1 MKSLSI
7 TIHIN
12 DEKTIAVKDATPAVA
27 MLCKVVVTFESVEEI
42 LW

>member
-12 DEKTIAVKDATPAVA
+12 DEKTIAVKDATHTVA